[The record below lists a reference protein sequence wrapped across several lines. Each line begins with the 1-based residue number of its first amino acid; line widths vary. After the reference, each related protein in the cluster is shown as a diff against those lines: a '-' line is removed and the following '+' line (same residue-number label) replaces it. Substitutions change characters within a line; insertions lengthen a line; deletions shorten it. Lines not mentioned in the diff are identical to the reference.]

1 MKKKIIC
8 LLLSV
13 VMCLSMAL
21 TMVGCSTDNSSGSD
35 AFVIMTEN
43 LDGLF
48 NPFFSTS
55 AADGTIV
62 AMTQIGMLA
71 SKLNENGEVDVAYG
85 ENESTVTLDFEQS
98 ELNENN
104 ETVYTFVL
112 KNGIKYSDGHP
123 LTMEDVLFNLYV
135 YLDPVYTG
143 SATIYSTDIKGLA
156 AYRNQTEGADN
167 DDNSEDEINAIASAN
182 AENRVMT
189 LVQLYW
195 AESNRL
201 TDKGGLGQTNE
212 VSYENMVA
220 AIKAYNIQSDSGY
233 LSAVAT
239 TDKQSEV
246 TYEYLLADYELAL
259 TYFKEELEN
268 DYKNAKDAY
277 TEDPYKSHPE
287 FQNEVFCF
295 MFTEGFI
302 TPEYEKIPGTNKDD
316 KSKIKNFVYN
326 YNKDAITT
334 KEAAINKVY
343 TDTVTNRLDQILMF
357 WATASKLT
365 TEFTAKAKE
374 VILREGSN
382 GDSLIVPNI
391 EGIVS
396 LGHTTEVDSI
406 TVNGTK
412 YDIAHQHNA
421 DGTPKNDNE
430 YDVLQI
436 TINGVDP
443 KAVWNFAFSVAPQ
456 HYYGKGSP
464 VGVDIANNK
473 FGVEFSSFD
482 YMRDVLQTPDN
493 NKLPM
498 GAGAYKVTDRAGSD
512 NPDRN
517 DFFSNNIVYFKA
529 NNYFETVGK
538 GLNNPKIEK
547 IRYQVVS
554 ATNALAALEEGSV
567 HYITPQYSKDN
578 YTKITELE
586 KGHFESLITDQL
598 GYGYIGINASK
609 VTDINIRK
617 AIMCAM
623 NTTLALDYYAS
634 GTASQIYWPMSK
646 VSWAYPKGDGD
657 DITNDKGYPQAG
669 GVYSEADAIT
679 AIQGYMQA
687 AGVGEGHPDLSIT
700 FTIAGSNLNDH
711 PTYKTFRDAQT
722 LLNSLGWDVTVE
734 PDTQALTKLATGSL
748 EVWAAAWG
756 STIDPDLY
764 QVYHKNST
772 ATSTLAW
779 GYPYIKS
786 SNGPEKDILNNL
798 STKIEEARET
808 TDRATRSELYKEA
821 MSLILDLAIEL
832 PVYQRSTVYVYNTSI
847 INPDSVPDVVNPYSS
862 PLDRI
867 WELEF
872 EEGAF
877 SGSSTTS
884 GSVLLIIFIA
894 IIGAAIIAIVIKLLT
909 GRTKKISMKAYAV
922 SIGDIEAGLLKFPSL
937 TEEKK
942 EKHTKSRKKVKN
954 EVPEINEETPEE
966 GGTEEC

>member
-1 MKKKIIC
+1 MKNRIISM
-8 LLLSV
+8 LLCV
-13 VMCLSMAL
+13 AMCLSMVITL
-21 TMVGCSTDNSSGSD
+21 SGCSTGNSGTD
-35 AFVIMTEN
+35 AFVIMTET

-55 AADGTIV
+55 ANDGTIV
-62 AMTQIGMLA
+62 SMTQIGMLS
-71 SKLNENGEVDVAYG
+71 SKLNEAGEVDVAFG
-85 ENESTVTLDFEQS
+85 QNEATVTLDFEQS
-98 ELNENN
+98 ELNEAG
-104 ETVYTFVL
+104 ETVYTFVI

-156 AYRNQTEGADN
+156 AYRNQSLGADSDN
-167 DDNSEDEINAIASAN
+167 NSEDAINAN
-182 AENRVMT
+182 AQSRAEQRVMT

-195 AESNRL
+195 
-201 TDKGGLGQTNE
+201 DTNKKLNGSSASTNN
-212 VSYENMVA
+212 VTYAQMVD
-220 AIKAYNIQSDSGY
+220 AIKSYNILADLGY
-233 LSAVAT
+233 LNAVAT
-239 TDKQSEV
+239 TDKQKEV
-246 TYEYLLADYELAL
+246 TYQSLLDDYNLAL
-259 TYFKEELEN
+259 TYFREELES
-268 DYKNAKDAY
+268 DYKNAKDAF
-277 TEDPYKSHPE
+277 TESPYKEHPE
-287 FQNEVFCF
+287 FQDEVFCF

-316 KSKIKNFVYN
+316 KSKIKSFHYN

-334 KEAAINKVY
+334 KEAAIEKVY
-343 TDTVTNRLDQILMF
+343 NDTVTQRLDQILLY
-357 WATASKLT
+357 WATASKLN

-374 VILREGSN
+374 VILREGA

-396 LGHTTEVDSI
+396 LGHTTDVATV
-406 TVNGTK
+406 TVNGTE
-412 YDIAHQHNA
+412 YTVAHEHDEFGSPVNE
-421 DGTPKNDNE
+421 NE

-464 VGVDIANNK
+464 VGMDIANNK
-473 FGVEFSSFD
+473 FGVQFSSFD
-482 YMRDVLQTPDN
+482 YMRDVLQTPNN

-498 GAGAYKVTDRAGSD
+498 GAGAYKVTDRAGND

-529 NNYFETVGK
+529 NNYFETVGE
-538 GLNNPKIEK
+538 GISNPKIEK
-547 IRYQVVS
+547 VRYQVVS
-554 ATNALAALEEGSV
+554 ASNALAALEEGSV

-578 YTKITELE
+578 YTKIAELE
-586 KGHFESLITDQL
+586 KKNFESILTDQL

-609 VTDINIRK
+609 VTNINIRK
-617 AIMCAM
+617 AIMAAM

-646 VSWAYPKGDGD
+646 VSWAYPDGAGD
-657 DITNDKGYPQAG
+657 DITNDKGYPQPG
-669 GVYSEADAIT
+669 GTFNKDDAIA
-679 AIQGYMQA
+679 AIKSYMQA
-687 AGVGEGHPDLSIT
+687 AGVSEGDPSLSIT

-711 PTYKTFRDAQT
+711 PTYKTFRDAAE
-722 LLNSLGWDVTVE
+722 LLNELGWDISVE

-779 GYPYIKS
+779 GYPYIKA
-786 SNGPEKDILNNL
+786 SNGPEKDILNDL
-798 STKIEEARET
+798 SEKIEQARET
-808 TDRATRSELYKEA
+808 TDREVRSGLYKEA

-832 PVYQRSTVYVYNTSI
+832 PVYQRSTVYVYNTDV

-872 EEGAF
+872 NEGAF
-877 SGSSTTS
+877 SGTA
-884 GSVLLIIFIA
+884 SVD
-894 IIGAAIIAIVIKLLT
+894 IGLVFAIIAGAMVVAATVLAVLYVS
-909 GRTKKISMKAYAV
+909 KKQSEKSPMAAYAV
-922 SIGDIEAGLLKFPSL
+922 TISDIEAGNVRLPGDPKMKKFTKAKEKTDEKSENEN
-937 TEEKK
+937 TEEG
-942 EKHTKSRKKVKN
+942 
-954 EVPEINEETPEE
+954 EEQ
-966 GGTEEC
+966 C